1 MTKPMKSAA
10 ALTLAVSLLLTLTGC
25 TGKPEA
31 VPTPTAA
38 VQETPAPTPT
48 PESTPEPT
56 AAPEPTPEPTAA
68 PEPTPEPTAAPE
80 PDIPVITISDATEP
94 SDMKAGNIVDIKGIV
109 KTDKGQLT
117 NVTGRLLKDG
127 EVVQEYAYVPYSPEF
142 SLAGTVNASMH
153 FADLG
158 AGDYTYQLTAV
169 AENKGETVEAVLI
182 EKKFAIYVE
191 GAQKSTQTQTETA
204 QSGTAAAPEPAQQ
217 TEAAA
222 PAVSSGKKE
231 YAAQTTYDT
240 SNAGIIWNYFVE
252 QFDNPYT
259 AAAILGC
266 IDSESSCEP
275 TRVEGDFTSQFYFS
289 QDYTDSIDNG
299 SVSREAFIK
308 YLPRD
313 KCGHGYGLCQWTGER
328 KGYLYDLAME
338 NGTSVGDLLTQCEFI
353 MQELRNDYPELLE
366 YLVNAEDELSAT
378 LEFSNVYL
386 QALVH
391 GGRTTLASEYLDKYA
406 LVEEEE

>member
-1 MTKPMKSAA
+1 MTKPIKSAA
-10 ALTLAVSLLLTLTGC
+10 ALTLAVSILLTLTGC
-25 TGKPEA
+25 SGKPDA

-38 VQETPAPTPT
+38 VQETPTPT
-48 PESTPEPT
+48 
-56 AAPEPTPEPTAA
+56 PEPTPEPTAA
-68 PEPTPEPTAAPE
+68 PAPTPEPTATPN
-80 PDIPVITISDATEP
+80 PNIPVITVVDATEP
-94 SDMKAGNIVDIKGIV
+94 SDMKAGNVVDIRGVV

-142 SLAGTVNASMH
+142 SLAGTLNASMH

-158 AGDYTYQLTAV
+158 AGEYTYQLTAA
-169 AENKGETVEAVLI
+169 AENKGETVETVLI
-182 EKKFAIYVE
+182 DKKFTLYAE
-191 GAQKSTQTQTETA
+191 GAQNSTQTETA
-204 QSGTAAAPEPAQQ
+204 QPE
-217 TEAAA
+217 TSAA
-222 PAVSSGKKE
+222 PAPVQSAAPAASNGKKE

-275 TRVEGDFTSQFYFS
+275 MRVEGDFTSQFYFS

-386 QALVH
+386 QALAH

>member
-1 MTKPMKSAA
+1 MTKPIKSAA
-10 ALTLAVSLLLTLTGC
+10 ALTLAVSILLTLTGC
-25 TGKPEA
+25 SGKPDA

-38 VQETPAPTPT
+38 VQETPTPT
-48 PESTPEPT
+48 
-56 AAPEPTPEPTAA
+56 PEPTPEPTAA
-68 PEPTPEPTAAPE
+68 PAPTPEPTATPN
-80 PDIPVITISDATEP
+80 PNIPVITVVDATEP
-94 SDMKAGNIVDIKGIV
+94 SDMKAGNVVDIRGVV

-142 SLAGTVNASMH
+142 SLAGTLNASMH

-158 AGDYTYQLTAV
+158 AGEYTYQLTAA
-169 AENKGETVEAVLI
+169 AENKGETVETVLI
-182 EKKFAIYVE
+182 DKKFTLYLE
-191 GAQKSTQTQTETA
+191 SAQKSTQTQTA
-204 QSGTAAAPEPAQQ
+204 QSETS
-217 TEAAA
+217 AA
-222 PAVSSGKKE
+222 PAPVQSAAPAASSGKKE

-299 SVSREAFIK
+299 SVSRETFIK

-386 QALVH
+386 QTLVH

-406 LVEEEE
+406 LVEKEE

>member
-1 MTKPMKSAA
+1 MTKPIKSAA
-10 ALTLAVSLLLTLTGC
+10 ALTLAVSILLTLTGC
-25 TGKPEA
+25 SGKPDA

-38 VQETPAPTPT
+38 VQETPTPT
-48 PESTPEPT
+48 
-56 AAPEPTPEPTAA
+56 PEPTPEPTAA
-68 PEPTPEPTAAPE
+68 PAPTPEPTATPN
-80 PDIPVITISDATEP
+80 PNILVITVVDATEP
-94 SDMKAGNIVDIKGIV
+94 SDMKAGNVVDIRGVV

-142 SLAGTVNASMH
+142 SLAGTLNASMH

-158 AGDYTYQLTAV
+158 AGEYTYQLTAA
-169 AENKGETVEAVLI
+169 AENKGETVETVLI
-182 EKKFAIYVE
+182 DKKFTLYVE
-191 GAQKSTQTQTETA
+191 GAQNSTQTETA
-204 QSGTAAAPEPAQQ
+204 QPE
-217 TEAAA
+217 TSAA
-222 PAVSSGKKE
+222 PAPVQSAAPAASNGKKE

-353 MQELRNDYPELLE
+353 MQEIRNDYPELLE

-386 QALVH
+386 QTLVH

-406 LVEEEE
+406 LVEKEE

>member
-1 MTKPMKSAA
+1 MTKPIKSAA
-10 ALTLAVSLLLTLTGC
+10 ALTLAVSILLTLTGC
-25 TGKPEA
+25 SGKPDA

-38 VQETPAPTPT
+38 VQETPTPT
-48 PESTPEPT
+48 
-56 AAPEPTPEPTAA
+56 PEPTPEPTAA
-68 PEPTPEPTAAPE
+68 PAPTPEPTATPN
-80 PDIPVITISDATEP
+80 PNIPVITVVDATEP
-94 SDMKAGNIVDIKGIV
+94 SDMKAGNVVDIRGVV

-142 SLAGTVNASMH
+142 SLAGTLNASMH

-158 AGDYTYQLTAV
+158 AGEYTYQLTAA
-169 AENKGETVEAVLI
+169 AENKGETVETVLI
-182 EKKFAIYVE
+182 DKKFTLYLE
-191 GAQKSTQTQTETA
+191 SAQKSIQTQTA
-204 QSGTAAAPEPAQQ
+204 QPETAAAPEQTQQ

-222 PAVSSGKKE
+222 PAASSGKKE

-386 QALVH
+386 QTLVH

-406 LVEEEE
+406 LVEKEE

>member
-1 MTKPMKSAA
+1 MTKPIKSAA
-10 ALTLAVSLLLTLTGC
+10 ALTLAVSILLTLTGC
-25 TGKPEA
+25 SGKPDA

-38 VQETPAPTPT
+38 VQETPTPT
-48 PESTPEPT
+48 
-56 AAPEPTPEPTAA
+56 PEPTPEPTAA
-68 PEPTPEPTAAPE
+68 PAPTPEPTATPN
-80 PDIPVITISDATEP
+80 PNIPVITVVDATEP
-94 SDMKAGNIVDIKGIV
+94 SDMKAGNVVDIRGVV

-142 SLAGTVNASMH
+142 SLAGTLNASMH

-158 AGDYTYQLTAV
+158 AGEYTYQLTAA
-169 AENKGETVEAVLI
+169 AENKGETVETVLI
-182 EKKFAIYVE
+182 DKKFTLYLE
-191 GAQKSTQTQTETA
+191 CAQKSTQTQTA
-204 QSGTAAAPEPAQQ
+204 QSETAAAPEQTQSPAP
-217 TEAAA
+217 TA
-222 PAVSSGKKE
+222 SSGKKE

-386 QALVH
+386 QTLVH

>member
-1 MTKPMKSAA
+1 MTKPIKSAA
-10 ALTLAVSLLLTLTGC
+10 ALTLAVSILLTLTGC
-25 TGKPEA
+25 SGKPDA
-31 VPTPTAA
+31 VPTPNAA
-38 VQETPAPTPT
+38 VQETPTPT
-48 PESTPEPT
+48 
-56 AAPEPTPEPTAA
+56 PEPTPEPTAA
-68 PEPTPEPTAAPE
+68 PAPTPEPTATPN
-80 PDIPVITISDATEP
+80 PNIPVITVVDATEP
-94 SDMKAGNIVDIKGIV
+94 SDMKAGNVVDIRGVV

-142 SLAGTVNASMH
+142 SLAGTLNASMH

-158 AGDYTYQLTAV
+158 AGEYTYQLTAA
-169 AENKGETVEAVLI
+169 AENKGETVETVLI
-182 EKKFAIYVE
+182 DKKFTLYLE
-191 GAQKSTQTQTETA
+191 SAQKSTQTQTA
-204 QSGTAAAPEPAQQ
+204 QPETAAAPEQTQSPAP
-217 TEAAA
+217 TA
-222 PAVSSGKKE
+222 SSGKKE

-275 TRVEGDFTSQFYFS
+275 MRVEGDFTSQFYFS

-386 QALVH
+386 QALAH

>member
-1 MTKPMKSAA
+1 MTKPIKSAA
-10 ALTLAVSLLLTLTGC
+10 ALTLAVSILLTLTGC
-25 TGKPEA
+25 SGKPDA

-38 VQETPAPTPT
+38 VQETPTPT
-48 PESTPEPT
+48 
-56 AAPEPTPEPTAA
+56 PEPTPEPTATPA
-68 PEPTPEPTAAPE
+68 PTPEPTATPN
-80 PDIPVITISDATEP
+80 PNIPVITVVDATEP
-94 SDMKAGNIVDIKGIV
+94 SDMKAGNVVDIRGVV

-142 SLAGTVNASMH
+142 SLAGTLNASMH

-158 AGDYTYQLTAV
+158 AGEYTYQLTAA
-169 AENKGETVEAVLI
+169 AENKGETVETVLI
-182 EKKFAIYVE
+182 DKKFTLYLE
-191 GAQKSTQTQTETA
+191 SAQKSIQTQTAQPET
-204 QSGTAAAPEPAQQ
+204 S
-217 TEAAA
+217 AA
-222 PAVSSGKKE
+222 PAPVQSAAPAASNGKKE

-386 QALVH
+386 QALAH

>member
-1 MTKPMKSAA
+1 MTKPIKSAA
-10 ALTLAVSLLLTLTGC
+10 ALTLAVSILLTLTGC
-25 TGKPEA
+25 SGKPDA

-38 VQETPAPTPT
+38 VQETPTPT
-48 PESTPEPT
+48 
-56 AAPEPTPEPTAA
+56 PEPTPEPTAA
-68 PEPTPEPTAAPE
+68 PAPTPEPTATPN
-80 PDIPVITISDATEP
+80 PNIPVITVVDATEP
-94 SDMKAGNIVDIKGIV
+94 SDMKAGNVVDIRGVV

-127 EVVQEYAYVPYSPEF
+127 EVIQEYAYVPYSPEF
-142 SLAGTVNASMH
+142 SLAGTLNASMH

-158 AGDYTYQLTAV
+158 AGEYTYQLTAS
-169 AENKGETVEAVLI
+169 AENKGETVETVLI
-182 EKKFAIYVE
+182 DKKFTLYLE
-191 GAQKSTQTQTETA
+191 GAQNSTQTQMETA
-204 QSGTAAAPEPAQQ
+204 QPETADAPEQTQSPAA
-217 TEAAA
+217 T
-222 PAVSSGKKE
+222 VSTGKKE

-252 QFDNPYT
+252 QLDNPYS

-299 SVSREAFIK
+299 SINREAFIK

-378 LEFSNVYL
+378 LEFSKVYL
-386 QALVH
+386 QALIH

-406 LVEEEE
+406 LVEETE

>member
-1 MTKPMKSAA
+1 MTKPIKSAA
-10 ALTLAVSLLLTLTGC
+10 ALTLAVSILLTLTGC
-25 TGKPEA
+25 SGKPDA

-38 VQETPAPTPT
+38 VQETPTPT
-48 PESTPEPT
+48 
-56 AAPEPTPEPTAA
+56 PEPTPEPTAA
-68 PEPTPEPTAAPE
+68 PAPTPEPTATPN
-80 PDIPVITISDATEP
+80 PNIPVITVVDATEP
-94 SDMKAGNIVDIKGIV
+94 SDMKAGNVVDIRGVV

-142 SLAGTVNASMH
+142 SLAGTLNASMH

-158 AGDYTYQLTAV
+158 AGEYTYQLTAA
-169 AENKGETVEAVLI
+169 AENKGETVETVLI
-182 EKKFAIYVE
+182 DKKFTLYVE
-191 GAQKSTQTQTETA
+191 GAQNSTQTETA
-204 QSGTAAAPEPAQQ
+204 QPETSAAPTPVQS
-217 TEAAA
+217 AA
-222 PAVSSGKKE
+222 PAASNGKKE

-386 QALVH
+386 QTLVR

-406 LVEEEE
+406 LVEKEE

>member
-1 MTKPMKSAA
+1 MTKPIKSAA
-10 ALTLAVSLLLTLTGC
+10 ALTLAVSILLTLTGC
-25 TGKPEA
+25 SGKPDA

-38 VQETPAPTPT
+38 VQETPTPT
-48 PESTPEPT
+48 
-56 AAPEPTPEPTAA
+56 PEPTPEPTAA
-68 PEPTPEPTAAPE
+68 PAPTPEPTATPN
-80 PDIPVITISDATEP
+80 PNIPVITVVDATEP
-94 SDMKAGNIVDIKGIV
+94 SDMKAGNVVDIRGVV

-142 SLAGTVNASMH
+142 SLAGTLNASMH

-158 AGDYTYQLTAV
+158 AGEYTYQLTAA
-169 AENKGETVEAVLI
+169 AENKGETVETVLI
-182 EKKFAIYVE
+182 DKKFTLYLE
-191 GAQKSTQTQTETA
+191 SAQKSTQTETA
-204 QSGTAAAPEPAQQ
+204 QPE
-217 TEAAA
+217 TSAA
-222 PAVSSGKKE
+222 PAPVQSAAPAASNGKKE

-299 SVSREAFIK
+299 SVSRETFIK

-386 QALVH
+386 QTLVH

-406 LVEEEE
+406 LVEKEE

>member
-1 MTKPMKSAA
+1 MTKPIKSAA
-10 ALTLAVSLLLTLTGC
+10 ALTLAVSILLTLTGC
-25 TGKPEA
+25 SGKPDA

-38 VQETPAPTPT
+38 VQETPTPT
-48 PESTPEPT
+48 
-56 AAPEPTPEPTAA
+56 PEPTPEPTAA
-68 PEPTPEPTAAPE
+68 PEPTPEPTATPN
-80 PDIPVITISDATEP
+80 PNIPVITVVDATEP
-94 SDMKAGNIVDIKGIV
+94 SDTKAGNVVDIRGVV

-127 EVVQEYAYVPYSPEF
+127 EVVQEYAYMPYSPEF
-142 SLAGTVNASMH
+142 SLAGTLNASMH

-158 AGDYTYQLTAV
+158 AGEYTYQLTAA
-169 AENKGETVEAVLI
+169 AENKGETVETVLI
-182 EKKFAIYVE
+182 DKKFTLYLE
-191 GAQKSTQTQTETA
+191 SAQKSTHTQTA
-204 QSGTAAAPEPAQQ
+204 QPETAAAPEQTQQ

-222 PAVSSGKKE
+222 PAASSGKKE

-386 QALVH
+386 QTLVH

>member
-1 MTKPMKSAA
+1 MTKPIKSAA
-10 ALTLAVSLLLTLTGC
+10 ALTLAVSILLTLTGC
-25 TGKPEA
+25 SGKPDA

-38 VQETPAPTPT
+38 VQETPTPT
-48 PESTPEPT
+48 
-56 AAPEPTPEPTAA
+56 PEPTPEPTAA
-68 PEPTPEPTAAPE
+68 PAPTPEPTATPN
-80 PDIPVITISDATEP
+80 PNIPVITVVDATEP
-94 SDMKAGNIVDIKGIV
+94 SDMKAGNVVDIRGVV

-142 SLAGTVNASMH
+142 SLAGTLNASMH

-158 AGDYTYQLTAV
+158 AGEYTYQLTAA
-169 AENKGETVEAVLI
+169 AENKGETVETVLI
-182 EKKFAIYVE
+182 DKKFTLYLE
-191 GAQKSTQTQTETA
+191 SAQNSTQTETA
-204 QSGTAAAPEPAQQ
+204 QPE
-217 TEAAA
+217 TSAA
-222 PAVSSGKKE
+222 PAPVQSAAPAASNGKKE

-289 QDYTDSIDNG
+289 QDYTNSIDNG

-386 QALVH
+386 QTLVH

>member
-1 MTKPMKSAA
+1 MTKPIKSAA
-10 ALTLAVSLLLTLTGC
+10 ALTLAVSILLTLTGC
-25 TGKPEA
+25 SGKPDT

-38 VQETPAPTPT
+38 VQETPTPT
-48 PESTPEPT
+48 
-56 AAPEPTPEPTAA
+56 PEPTPEPTAA
-68 PEPTPEPTAAPE
+68 PAPTPEPTATPN
-80 PDIPVITISDATEP
+80 PNIPVITVVDATEP
-94 SDMKAGNIVDIKGIV
+94 SDMKAGNVVDIRGVV

-127 EVVQEYAYVPYSPEF
+127 EVVQEYAYMPYSPEF
-142 SLAGTVNASMH
+142 SLAGTLNASMH

-158 AGDYTYQLTAV
+158 AGEYTYQLTAA
-169 AENKGETVEAVLI
+169 AENKGETVETVLI
-182 EKKFAIYVE
+182 DKKFTLYLE
-191 GAQKSTQTQTETA
+191 SAQKSTQTQTA
-204 QSGTAAAPEPAQQ
+204 QPETAAAPEQTQQ

-222 PAVSSGKKE
+222 PAASSGKKE

-386 QALVH
+386 QTLVH

>member
-1 MTKPMKSAA
+1 MTKPIKSAA
-10 ALTLAVSLLLTLTGC
+10 ALTLAVSILLTLTGC
-25 TGKPEA
+25 SGKPDA

-38 VQETPAPTPT
+38 VQETPTPT
-48 PESTPEPT
+48 
-56 AAPEPTPEPTAA
+56 PEPTPEPTAA
-68 PEPTPEPTAAPE
+68 PAPTPEPTATPN
-80 PDIPVITISDATEP
+80 PNIPVITVVDATEP
-94 SDMKAGNIVDIKGIV
+94 SDMKAGNVVDIRGVV

-142 SLAGTVNASMH
+142 SLAGTLNASMH

-158 AGDYTYQLTAV
+158 AGEYTYQLTAA
-169 AENKGETVEAVLI
+169 AENKGETVETVLI
-182 EKKFAIYVE
+182 DKKFTLYLE
-191 GAQKSTQTQTETA
+191 SAQKSTQTQTA
-204 QSGTAAAPEPAQQ
+204 QPETAAAPEQTQQ

-222 PAVSSGKKE
+222 PAASSGKKE

-266 IDSESSCEP
+266 IDYESSCEP

-338 NGTSVGDLLTQCEFI
+338 NGTSIGDLLTQCEFI

-391 GGRTTLASEYLDKYA
+391 GGRTTLASDYLDKYA
-406 LVEEEE
+406 LVEEAE

>member
-1 MTKPMKSAA
+1 MTKPIKSAA
-10 ALTLAVSLLLTLTGC
+10 ALTLAVSILLTLTGC
-25 TGKPEA
+25 SGKPDA

-38 VQETPAPTPT
+38 VQETPTPT
-48 PESTPEPT
+48 
-56 AAPEPTPEPTAA
+56 PEPTPEPTAA
-68 PEPTPEPTAAPE
+68 PAPTPEPTATPN
-80 PDIPVITISDATEP
+80 PNIPVITVVDATEP
-94 SDMKAGNIVDIKGIV
+94 SDMKAGNVVDIRGVV

-127 EVVQEYAYVPYSPEF
+127 EVVQEYAYMPYSPEF
-142 SLAGTVNASMH
+142 SLAGTLNASMH

-158 AGDYTYQLTAV
+158 AGEYTYQLTAA
-169 AENKGETVEAVLI
+169 AENKGETVETVLI
-182 EKKFAIYVE
+182 DKKFTLYLE
-191 GAQKSTQTQTETA
+191 SEQKSTQTKTEQTETSA
-204 QSGTAAAPEPAQQ
+204 EPEQKQQ

-222 PAVSSGKKE
+222 PAASSGKKE

-386 QALVH
+386 QTLVH

>member
-1 MTKPMKSAA
+1 MTKPIKSAA
-10 ALTLAVSLLLTLTGC
+10 ALTLAVSILLTLTGC
-25 TGKPEA
+25 SGKPDA

-38 VQETPAPTPT
+38 VQETPTPT
-48 PESTPEPT
+48 
-56 AAPEPTPEPTAA
+56 PEPTPEPTAA
-68 PEPTPEPTAAPE
+68 PAPTPEPTATPN
-80 PDIPVITISDATEP
+80 PNIPVITVVDATEP
-94 SDMKAGNIVDIKGIV
+94 SDMKAGNVVDIRGVV

-142 SLAGTVNASMH
+142 SLAGTLNASMH

-158 AGDYTYQLTAV
+158 AGEYTYQLTAA
-169 AENKGETVEAVLI
+169 AENKGETVETVLI
-182 EKKFAIYVE
+182 DKKFTLYLE
-191 GAQKSTQTQTETA
+191 SAQKSTQTQTA
-204 QSGTAAAPEPAQQ
+204 QSETAAAPEQTQSPAP
-217 TEAAA
+217 TA
-222 PAVSSGKKE
+222 SSGKKE
-231 YAAQTTYDT
+231 HAAQTTYDT
-240 SNAGIIWNYFVE
+240 SNAGIICNYFVE

-386 QALVH
+386 QTLVH

>member
-1 MTKPMKSAA
+1 MTKPIKSAA
-10 ALTLAVSLLLTLTGC
+10 ALTLAVSILLTLTGC
-25 TGKPEA
+25 SGKPDA

-38 VQETPAPTPT
+38 VQETPTPT
-48 PESTPEPT
+48 
-56 AAPEPTPEPTAA
+56 PEPTPEPTAA
-68 PEPTPEPTAAPE
+68 PAPTPEPTATPN
-80 PDIPVITISDATEP
+80 PNIPVITVVDATEP
-94 SDMKAGNIVDIKGIV
+94 SDMKAGNVVDIRGVV

-127 EVVQEYAYVPYSPEF
+127 EVVQEYAYMPYSPEF
-142 SLAGTVNASMH
+142 SLAGTLNASMH

-158 AGDYTYQLTAV
+158 AGEYTYQLTAA
-169 AENKGETVEAVLI
+169 AENKVETVETVLI
-182 EKKFAIYVE
+182 DKKFTLYLE
-191 GAQKSTQTQTETA
+191 SAQKSTQTQTA
-204 QSGTAAAPEPAQQ
+204 QPETAAAPEQTQQ

-222 PAVSSGKKE
+222 PAASSGKKE

-328 KGYLYDLAME
+328 KGYLYDLAIE

-386 QALVH
+386 QTLVH

>member
-1 MTKPMKSAA
+1 MTKPIKSAA
-10 ALTLAVSLLLTLTGC
+10 ALTLAVSILLTLTGC
-25 TGKPEA
+25 SGKPDA

-38 VQETPAPTPT
+38 VQETPTPT
-48 PESTPEPT
+48 
-56 AAPEPTPEPTAA
+56 PEPTPEPTAA
-68 PEPTPEPTAAPE
+68 PEPTPEPTATPN
-80 PDIPVITISDATEP
+80 PNIPVITVVDATEP
-94 SDMKAGNIVDIKGIV
+94 SDMKAGNVVDIRGVV
-109 KTDKGQLT
+109 KTDKGKLT

-127 EVVQEYAYVPYSPEF
+127 EVVQEYAYMPYSPEF
-142 SLAGTVNASMH
+142 SLAGTLNASMH

-158 AGDYTYQLTAV
+158 AGEYTYQLTAA
-169 AENKGETVEAVLI
+169 AENKGETVETVLI
-182 EKKFAIYVE
+182 DKKFTLYLE
-191 GAQKSTQTQTETA
+191 SAQKSTQTQTA
-204 QSGTAAAPEPAQQ
+204 QPETAAAPEQTQQ

-222 PAVSSGKKE
+222 PAASSGKKE

-386 QALVH
+386 QTLVH

>member
-1 MTKPMKSAA
+1 MTKPIKSAA
-10 ALTLAVSLLLTLTGC
+10 ALTLAVSILLTLTGC
-25 TGKPEA
+25 SGKPDA

-38 VQETPAPTPT
+38 VQETPTPT
-48 PESTPEPT
+48 
-56 AAPEPTPEPTAA
+56 PEPTPEPTAA
-68 PEPTPEPTAAPE
+68 PAPTPEPTATPN
-80 PDIPVITISDATEP
+80 PNIPVITVVDATEP
-94 SDMKAGNIVDIKGIV
+94 SDMKAGNVVDIRGVV

-142 SLAGTVNASMH
+142 SLAGTLNASMH

-158 AGDYTYQLTAV
+158 AGEYTYQLTAA
-169 AENKGETVEAVLI
+169 AENKGETVETVLI
-182 EKKFAIYVE
+182 DKKFTLYLE
-191 GAQKSTQTQTETA
+191 SAQKSTQTQTAQPET
-204 QSGTAAAPEPAQQ
+204 S
-217 TEAAA
+217 AA
-222 PAVSSGKKE
+222 PAPVQSAAPAASSGKKE

-275 TRVEGDFTSQFYFS
+275 TRVEGDFTSQLYFS

-299 SVSREAFIK
+299 SVSRETFIK

-386 QALVH
+386 QTLVH

>member
-1 MTKPMKSAA
+1 MTKPIKSAA
-10 ALTLAVSLLLTLTGC
+10 ALTLAVSILLTLTGC
-25 TGKPEA
+25 SGKPDA

-38 VQETPAPTPT
+38 VQETPTPT
-48 PESTPEPT
+48 
-56 AAPEPTPEPTAA
+56 PEPTPEPTAA
-68 PEPTPEPTAAPE
+68 PAPTPEPTATPN
-80 PDIPVITISDATEP
+80 PNIPVITVVDATEP
-94 SDMKAGNIVDIKGIV
+94 SDMKAGNVVDIRGVV

-117 NVTGRLLKDG
+117 NVTGKLLKDG

-142 SLAGTVNASMH
+142 SLAGTLNASMH

-158 AGDYTYQLTAV
+158 AGEYTYQLTAA
-169 AENKGETVEAVLI
+169 AENKGETVETVLI
-182 EKKFAIYVE
+182 DKKFTLYLE
-191 GAQKSTQTQTETA
+191 SAQKNTQTQTA
-204 QSGTAAAPEPAQQ
+204 QSETAAAPAPVQS
-217 TEAAA
+217 AA
-222 PAVSSGKKE
+222 PAASNGKKE

-386 QALVH
+386 QTLVH

-406 LVEEEE
+406 LVEKEE

>member
-1 MTKPMKSAA
+1 MTKPIKSAA
-10 ALTLAVSLLLTLTGC
+10 ALMLAVSILLTLTGC
-25 TGKPEA
+25 SGKPDA
-31 VPTPTAA
+31 APTPTAA
-38 VQETPAPTPT
+38 VQETAAPTST
-48 PESTPEPT
+48 PTPEPT
-56 AAPEPTPEPTAA
+56 ATPEPTPEPTA
-68 PEPTPEPTAAPE
+68 TPNPN
-80 PDIPVITISDATEP
+80 IPVITVTGATEP
-94 SDMKAGNIVDIKGIV
+94 SDMKAGNIVDIRGIV

-117 NVTGRLLKDG
+117 NVTGRLLRDG
-127 EVVQEYAYVPYSPEF
+127 VAIQEYTYVPFSTEF
-142 SLAGTVNASMH
+142 SLAGTLNAAMH

-158 AGDYTYQLTAV
+158 AGEYTYQLTAA
-169 AENKGETVEAVLI
+169 AENNGETAETVLI
-182 EKKFAIYVE
+182 EKKFTLYVE
-191 GAQKSTQTQTETA
+191 DVQNSTQTQTETA
-204 QSGTAAAPEPAQQ
+204 QPETAAAPAPTQSP
-217 TEAAA
+217 A
-222 PAVSSGKKE
+222 PAEPSGKKE

-252 QFDNPYT
+252 QLDNPYST
-259 AAAILGC
+259 AAILGC

-289 QDYTDSIDNG
+289 QDYTDSVDNG

-353 MQELRNDYPELLE
+353 MQELRNEYPELLE
-366 YLVNAEDELSAT
+366 YLMNAEDEQSAAF
-378 LEFSNVYL
+378 EFSKVYL

-406 LVEEEE
+406 LVEETE

>member
-1 MTKPMKSAA
+1 MTKPIKSAA
-10 ALTLAVSLLLTLTGC
+10 ALTLAVSILLTLTGC
-25 TGKPEA
+25 SGKPDA

-38 VQETPAPTPT
+38 VQETPTPT
-48 PESTPEPT
+48 
-56 AAPEPTPEPTAA
+56 PEPTPEPTAA
-68 PEPTPEPTAAPE
+68 PAPTPEPTATPN
-80 PDIPVITISDATEP
+80 PNIPVITVVDATEP
-94 SDMKAGNIVDIKGIV
+94 SDMKAGNVVDIRGVV

-142 SLAGTVNASMH
+142 SLAGTLNASMH

-158 AGDYTYQLTAV
+158 AGEYTYQLTAA
-169 AENKGETVEAVLI
+169 AENKGETVETVLI
-182 EKKFAIYVE
+182 DKKFTLYLE
-191 GAQKSTQTQTETA
+191 SAQNSTQTETA
-204 QSGTAAAPEPAQQ
+204 QPEIS
-217 TEAAA
+217 AA
-222 PAVSSGKKE
+222 PAPVQSAAPAASNGKKE

-275 TRVEGDFTSQFYFS
+275 MRVEGDFTSQFYFS

-328 KGYLYDLAME
+328 KGCLYDLAME

-386 QALVH
+386 QALAH

-406 LVEEEE
+406 LVEEEK

>member
-1 MTKPMKSAA
+1 MTKPIKSAA
-10 ALTLAVSLLLTLTGC
+10 ALTLAVSILLTLTGC
-25 TGKPEA
+25 SGKPDA

-38 VQETPAPTPT
+38 VQETPTPT
-48 PESTPEPT
+48 
-56 AAPEPTPEPTAA
+56 PEPTPEPTAA
-68 PEPTPEPTAAPE
+68 PAPTPEPTATPN
-80 PDIPVITISDATEP
+80 PNIPVITVVDATEP
-94 SDMKAGNIVDIKGIV
+94 SDMKAGNVVDIRGVV

-142 SLAGTVNASMH
+142 SLAGTLNASMH

-158 AGDYTYQLTAV
+158 AGEYTYQLTAA
-169 AENKGETVEAVLI
+169 AENKGETVETVLI
-182 EKKFAIYVE
+182 DKKFTLYLE
-191 GAQKSTQTQTETA
+191 SAQKSIQTQTAQPET
-204 QSGTAAAPEPAQQ
+204 S
-217 TEAAA
+217 AA
-222 PAVSSGKKE
+222 PAPVQSAAPAASSGKKE

-275 TRVEGDFTSQFYFS
+275 MRVEGDFTSQFYFS

-386 QALVH
+386 QALAH

>member
-1 MTKPMKSAA
+1 MTKPIKSAA
-10 ALTLAVSLLLTLTGC
+10 ALTLAVSILLTLTGC
-25 TGKPEA
+25 SGKPDA

-38 VQETPAPTPT
+38 VQETPTPT
-48 PESTPEPT
+48 
-56 AAPEPTPEPTAA
+56 PEPTPEPTAA
-68 PEPTPEPTAAPE
+68 PAPTPEPTATPN
-80 PDIPVITISDATEP
+80 PNIPVITVVDATEP
-94 SDMKAGNIVDIKGIV
+94 SDMKAGNVVDIRGVV

-127 EVVQEYAYVPYSPEF
+127 EVIQEYAYVPYSPEF
-142 SLAGTVNASMH
+142 SLAGTLNASMH

-158 AGDYTYQLTAV
+158 AGEYTYQLTAA
-169 AENKGETVEAVLI
+169 AENKGETVETVLI
-182 EKKFAIYVE
+182 DKKFTLYLE
-191 GAQKSTQTQTETA
+191 SAQKSTQTQTAQPET
-204 QSGTAAAPEPAQQ
+204 S
-217 TEAAA
+217 AA
-222 PAVSSGKKE
+222 PAPVQSAAPAASNGKKE

-386 QALVH
+386 QTLVH

>member
-1 MTKPMKSAA
+1 MTKPIKSAA
-10 ALTLAVSLLLTLTGC
+10 ALTLAVSILLTLTGC
-25 TGKPEA
+25 SGKPDA

-38 VQETPAPTPT
+38 VQETPTPT
-48 PESTPEPT
+48 
-56 AAPEPTPEPTAA
+56 PEPTPEPTAA
-68 PEPTPEPTAAPE
+68 PEPTPEPTATPN
-80 PDIPVITISDATEP
+80 PNIPVITVVDATEP
-94 SDMKAGNIVDIKGIV
+94 SDMKAGNVVDIRGVV

-127 EVVQEYAYVPYSPEF
+127 EVVQEYAYMPYSPEF
-142 SLAGTVNASMH
+142 SLAGTLNASMH

-158 AGDYTYQLTAV
+158 AGEYTYQLTAAV
-169 AENKGETVEAVLI
+169 ENKGETVETVLI
-182 EKKFAIYVE
+182 DKKFTLYLE
-191 GAQKSTQTQTETA
+191 SAQKSTQTQTA
-204 QSGTAAAPEPAQQ
+204 QPETAAAPEQTQQ

-222 PAVSSGKKE
+222 PAASSGKKE
-231 YAAQTTYDT
+231 YAAQTTYVT

-266 IDSESSCEP
+266 IDSESSCDP

-386 QALVH
+386 QTLVH

>member
-1 MTKPMKSAA
+1 MTKPIKSAA
-10 ALTLAVSLLLTLTGC
+10 ALTLAVSILLTLTGC
-25 TGKPEA
+25 SGKPDA

-38 VQETPAPTPT
+38 VQETPTPT
-48 PESTPEPT
+48 
-56 AAPEPTPEPTAA
+56 PEPTPEPTAA
-68 PEPTPEPTAAPE
+68 PAPTPEPTATPN
-80 PDIPVITISDATEP
+80 PNIPVITVVDATEP
-94 SDMKAGNIVDIKGIV
+94 SDMKAGTVVDIRGVV
-109 KTDKGQLT
+109 KTDKGKLT

-127 EVVQEYAYVPYSPEF
+127 EVVQEYAYMPYSPEF
-142 SLAGTVNASMH
+142 SLAGTLNASMH

-158 AGDYTYQLTAV
+158 AGEYTYQLTAA
-169 AENKGETVEAVLI
+169 AENKGETVETVLI
-182 EKKFAIYVE
+182 DKKFTLYLE
-191 GAQKSTQTQTETA
+191 SAQKSTQTQTA
-204 QSGTAAAPEPAQQ
+204 QPETAAAPEQTQQ

-222 PAVSSGKKE
+222 PAASSGKKE

-386 QALVH
+386 QTLVH

>member
-1 MTKPMKSAA
+1 MTKPIKSAA
-10 ALTLAVSLLLTLTGC
+10 ALTLAVSILLTLTGC
-25 TGKPEA
+25 SGKPDA

-38 VQETPAPTPT
+38 VQETLAPT
-48 PESTPEPT
+48 
-56 AAPEPTPEPTAA
+56 PEPTPEPTAA
-68 PEPTPEPTAAPE
+68 PAPTPEPTATPN
-80 PDIPVITISDATEP
+80 PNIPVITVVDATEP
-94 SDMKAGNIVDIKGIV
+94 SDMKAGNVVDIRGVV

-142 SLAGTVNASMH
+142 SLAGTLNASMH

-158 AGDYTYQLTAV
+158 AGEYTYQLTAA
-169 AENKGETVEAVLI
+169 AENKGETVETVLI
-182 EKKFAIYVE
+182 DKKFTLYVE
-191 GAQKSTQTQTETA
+191 GAQNSTQTETA
-204 QSGTAAAPEPAQQ
+204 QPE
-217 TEAAA
+217 TSAA
-222 PAVSSGKKE
+222 PAPVQSAAPAASNGKKE

-353 MQELRNDYPELLE
+353 MQEIRNDYPELLE

-386 QALVH
+386 QTLVH

>member
-1 MTKPMKSAA
+1 MTKPIKSAA
-10 ALTLAVSLLLTLTGC
+10 ALTLAVSILLTLTGC
-25 TGKPEA
+25 SGKPDA

-38 VQETPAPTPT
+38 VQETPTPT
-48 PESTPEPT
+48 
-56 AAPEPTPEPTAA
+56 PEPTPEPTAA
-68 PEPTPEPTAAPE
+68 PAPTPEPTATPN
-80 PDIPVITISDATEP
+80 PNIPVITVVDATEP
-94 SDMKAGNIVDIKGIV
+94 SDMKAGNVVDIRGVV

-142 SLAGTVNASMH
+142 SLAGTLNASMH

-158 AGDYTYQLTAV
+158 AGEYTYQLTAA
-169 AENKGETVEAVLI
+169 AENKGETVETVLI
-182 EKKFAIYVE
+182 DKKFTLYLE
-191 GAQKSTQTQTETA
+191 SAQNSTQTETA
-204 QSGTAAAPEPAQQ
+204 QPE
-217 TEAAA
+217 TSAA
-222 PAVSSGKKE
+222 PAPVQSAAQAASNGKKE

-386 QALVH
+386 QTLVH

>member
-1 MTKPMKSAA
+1 MTKPIKSAA
-10 ALTLAVSLLLTLTGC
+10 ALTLAVSILLTLTGC
-25 TGKPEA
+25 SGKPDA

-38 VQETPAPTPT
+38 VQETPTPT
-48 PESTPEPT
+48 
-56 AAPEPTPEPTAA
+56 PEPTPEPTAA
-68 PEPTPEPTAAPE
+68 PAPTPEPTATPN
-80 PDIPVITISDATEP
+80 PNIPVITVVDATEP
-94 SDMKAGNIVDIKGIV
+94 SDMKAGNVVDIRGVV
-109 KTDKGQLT
+109 KTDKGKLT

-142 SLAGTVNASMH
+142 SLAGTLNASMH

-158 AGDYTYQLTAV
+158 AGEYTYQLTAA
-169 AENKGETVEAVLI
+169 AENKGETVETVLI
-182 EKKFAIYVE
+182 DKKFTLYVE
-191 GAQKSTQTQTETA
+191 GAQNSTQTETA
-204 QSGTAAAPEPAQQ
+204 QPE
-217 TEAAA
+217 TSAA
-222 PAVSSGKKE
+222 PAPVQSAAPAASNGKKE

-386 QALVH
+386 QTLVH

>member
-1 MTKPMKSAA
+1 MTKPIKSAA
-10 ALTLAVSLLLTLTGC
+10 ALTLAVSILLTLTGC
-25 TGKPEA
+25 SGKPDA

-38 VQETPAPTPT
+38 VQETPTPT
-48 PESTPEPT
+48 
-56 AAPEPTPEPTAA
+56 PEPTPEPTAA
-68 PEPTPEPTAAPE
+68 PEPTPEPTATPN
-80 PDIPVITISDATEP
+80 PNIPVITVVDATEP
-94 SDMKAGNIVDIKGIV
+94 SDMKAGNVVDIRGVV

-127 EVVQEYAYVPYSPEF
+127 EVVQEYAYMPYSPEF
-142 SLAGTVNASMH
+142 SLAGTLNASMH

-158 AGDYTYQLTAV
+158 AGEYTYQLTA
-169 AENKGETVEAVLI
+169 AEENKGETVETVLI
-182 EKKFAIYVE
+182 DKKFTLYLE
-191 GAQKSTQTQTETA
+191 SAQKSTQTQTA
-204 QSGTAAAPEPAQQ
+204 QPETAAAPEQTQQ

-222 PAVSSGKKE
+222 PAASSGKKE

-366 YLVNAEDELSAT
+366 YLVNEEDELSAT

-386 QALVH
+386 QTLVH

>member
-10 ALTLAVSLLLTLTGC
+10 ALTLAVSILLTLTGC
-25 TGKPEA
+25 TGKPDA
-31 VPTPTAA
+31 VPMPTAA
-38 VQETPAPTPT
+38 VQESAAPTPAPTPT
-48 PESTPEPT
+48 PEP
-56 AAPEPTPEPTAA
+56 AATPEPTPEPTA
-68 PEPTPEPTAAPE
+68 TPNPN
-80 PDIPVITISDATEP
+80 IPVITVTGATEP
-94 SDMKAGNIVDIKGIV
+94 SDMKAGNVVDIRGVV

-127 EVVQEYAYVPYSPEF
+127 EVIQEYAFVPYSPEF

-158 AGDYTYQLTAV
+158 AGEYTYQLTAS
-169 AENKGETVEAVLI
+169 AENKGETVETVLI
-182 EKKFAIYVE
+182 DKKFTLYLE
-191 GAQKSTQTQTETA
+191 GAQNSTQTQMETA
-204 QSGTAAAPEPAQQ
+204 QPETADAPEQTQSPAA
-217 TEAAA
+217 T
-222 PAVSSGKKE
+222 VSTGKKE

-252 QFDNPYT
+252 QLDNPYS

-299 SVSREAFIK
+299 SINREAFIK

-378 LEFSNVYL
+378 LEFSKAYL
-386 QALVH
+386 QALIH

-406 LVEEEE
+406 LVEETE

>member
-1 MTKPMKSAA
+1 
-10 ALTLAVSLLLTLTGC
+10 
-25 TGKPEA
+25 
-31 VPTPTAA
+31 
-38 VQETPAPTPT
+38 
-48 PESTPEPT
+48 
-56 AAPEPTPEPTAA
+56 
-68 PEPTPEPTAAPE
+68 
-80 PDIPVITISDATEP
+80 
-94 SDMKAGNIVDIKGIV
+94 MKAGNVVNIRGIV

-127 EVVQEYAYVPYSPEF
+127 EVVQEYAYVPYSTEF
-142 SLAGTVNASMH
+142 SLAGTLNASMR
-153 FADLG
+153 FADLK
-158 AGDYTYQLTAV
+158 AGEYTYQLTAA
-169 AENKGETVEAVLI
+169 AENKGETAETVLI
-182 EKKFAIYVE
+182 EKKFTIYTE
-191 GAQKSTQTQTETA
+191 DTQTQAETPQTETA
-204 QSGTAAAPEPAQQ
+204 AAPAPSQKA
-217 TEAAA
+217 EAAA
-222 PAVSSGKKE
+222 PAGKKE

-252 QFDNPYT
+252 QFDNPYS

-289 QDYTDSIDNG
+289 QDYTDSVDNG

-378 LEFSNVYL
+378 LEFSKVYL

-391 GGRTTLASEYLDKYA
+391 GGRTTLASTYLEKYA
-406 LVEEEE
+406 LVEEAE

>member
-1 MTKPMKSAA
+1 MTKPIKSAA
-10 ALTLAVSLLLTLTGC
+10 ALTLAVSILLTLTGC
-25 TGKPEA
+25 SGKPDA

-38 VQETPAPTPT
+38 VQETPTPT
-48 PESTPEPT
+48 
-56 AAPEPTPEPTAA
+56 PEPTPEPTAA
-68 PEPTPEPTAAPE
+68 PAPTPEPTATPN
-80 PDIPVITISDATEP
+80 PNIPVITVVDATEP
-94 SDMKAGNIVDIKGIV
+94 SDMKAGNVVDIRGVV

-142 SLAGTVNASMH
+142 SLAGTLNASMH

-158 AGDYTYQLTAV
+158 AGEYTYQLTAA
-169 AENKGETVEAVLI
+169 AENKGETVETVLI
-182 EKKFAIYVE
+182 DKKFTLYLE
-191 GAQKSTQTQTETA
+191 SAQKSTQTETA
-204 QSGTAAAPEPAQQ
+204 QPE
-217 TEAAA
+217 TSAA
-222 PAVSSGKKE
+222 PAPVQSAAPAASNGKKE

-299 SVSREAFIK
+299 SVSRETFIK

-386 QALVH
+386 QTLVH

>member
-1 MTKPMKSAA
+1 MIKPIKSAA
-10 ALTLAVSLLLTLTGC
+10 ALALAVSIMLTLTGC
-25 TGKPEA
+25 SGKPDA
-31 VPTPTAA
+31 APTPSAA
-38 VQETPAPTPT
+38 VQETAAPT
-48 PESTPEPT
+48 
-56 AAPEPTPEPTAA
+56 PEPTPEPTATPA
-68 PEPTPEPTAAPE
+68 PTPEPTATPN
-80 PDIPVITISDATEP
+80 PNIPVITVTDATEP
-94 SDMKAGNIVDIKGIV
+94 SDMKAGNVVDIKGVV

-127 EVVQEYAYVPYSPEF
+127 AVVQEYAYVPYSPEF

-158 AGDYTYQLTAV
+158 AGEYTYQLTAA
-169 AENKGETVEAVLI
+169 AENKGETAETVLI

-191 GAQKSTQTQTETA
+191 GAQSSTQAQAETA
-204 QSGTAAAPEPAQQ
+204 KPETAAVPQQ
-217 TEAAA
+217 TQSPA
-222 PAVSSGKKE
+222 PAASSVKKE

-240 SNAGIIWNYFVE
+240 SNAGIIWNYFIE
-252 QFDNPYT
+252 QLDNPYST
-259 AAAILGC
+259 AAILGC

-313 KCGHGYGLCQWTGER
+313 RCGHGYGLCQWTGER
-328 KGYLYDLAME
+328 KGYLYDLAAE

-386 QALVH
+386 QALIH
-391 GGRTTLASEYLDKYA
+391 GGRTTLASTYLDMYA
-406 LVEEEE
+406 LVEEAE

>member
-1 MTKPMKSAA
+1 MTKPIKSAA
-10 ALTLAVSLLLTLTGC
+10 ALTLAVSILLTLTGC
-25 TGKPEA
+25 SGKPDA

-38 VQETPAPTPT
+38 VQETLTPT
-48 PESTPEPT
+48 
-56 AAPEPTPEPTAA
+56 PEPTPEPTAA
-68 PEPTPEPTAAPE
+68 PAPTPEPTATPN
-80 PDIPVITISDATEP
+80 PNIPVITVVDATEP
-94 SDMKAGNIVDIKGIV
+94 SDMKAGNVVDIRGVV

-142 SLAGTVNASMH
+142 SLAGTLNASMH

-158 AGDYTYQLTAV
+158 AGEYTYQLTAA
-169 AENKGETVEAVLI
+169 AENKGETVETVLI
-182 EKKFAIYVE
+182 DKKFTLYLE
-191 GAQKSTQTQTETA
+191 SAQNSTQTETA
-204 QSGTAAAPEPAQQ
+204 QPE
-217 TEAAA
+217 TSAA
-222 PAVSSGKKE
+222 PAPVQSAAPAASNGKKE

-386 QALVH
+386 QTLVH

>member
-1 MTKPMKSAA
+1 MTKPIKSAA
-10 ALTLAVSLLLTLTGC
+10 ALTLAVSILLTLTGC
-25 TGKPEA
+25 SGKPDA

-38 VQETPAPTPT
+38 VQETPTPT
-48 PESTPEPT
+48 
-56 AAPEPTPEPTAA
+56 PEPTPEPTAA
-68 PEPTPEPTAAPE
+68 PAPTPEPTATPN
-80 PDIPVITISDATEP
+80 PNIPVITVVDATEP
-94 SDMKAGNIVDIKGIV
+94 SDMKAGNVVDIRGVV

-142 SLAGTVNASMH
+142 SLAGTLNASMH

-158 AGDYTYQLTAV
+158 AGEYTYQLTAA
-169 AENKGETVEAVLI
+169 AENKGETVETVLI
-182 EKKFAIYVE
+182 DKKFTLYLE
-191 GAQKSTQTQTETA
+191 SAQKSIQTQTAQPET
-204 QSGTAAAPEPAQQ
+204 S
-217 TEAAA
+217 AA
-222 PAVSSGKKE
+222 PAPVQSAAPAASSGKKE

-386 QALVH
+386 QTLVH

-406 LVEEEE
+406 LVEKEE

>member
-1 MTKPMKSAA
+1 MTKPIKSAA
-10 ALTLAVSLLLTLTGC
+10 ALTLAVSILLTLTGC
-25 TGKPEA
+25 SGKPDA

-38 VQETPAPTPT
+38 VQETPTPT
-48 PESTPEPT
+48 
-56 AAPEPTPEPTAA
+56 PEPTPEPTAA
-68 PEPTPEPTAAPE
+68 PEPTPEPTATPN
-80 PDIPVITISDATEP
+80 PNIPVITVVDATEP
-94 SDMKAGNIVDIKGIV
+94 SDMKAGNVVDIRGVV

-127 EVVQEYAYVPYSPEF
+127 EVVQEYAYMPYSPEF
-142 SLAGTVNASMH
+142 SLAGTLNASMH

-158 AGDYTYQLTAV
+158 AGEYTYQLTAA
-169 AENKGETVEAVLI
+169 AENKGETVETVLI
-182 EKKFAIYVE
+182 DKKFTLYLE
-191 GAQKSTQTQTETA
+191 SAQKSTQTQTA
-204 QSGTAAAPEPAQQ
+204 QPETAAAPEHTQQ

-222 PAVSSGKKE
+222 PAASSGKNE

-386 QALVH
+386 QTLVH